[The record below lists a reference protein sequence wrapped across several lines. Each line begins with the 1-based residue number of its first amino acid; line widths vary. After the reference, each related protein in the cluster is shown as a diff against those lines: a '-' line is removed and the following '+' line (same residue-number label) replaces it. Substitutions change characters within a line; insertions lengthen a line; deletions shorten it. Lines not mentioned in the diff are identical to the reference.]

1 MERETKEYFGKKRF
15 WALVLVITIIANM
28 FSPYGMLFNTSYAS
42 NLPPDGKP
50 YFELA
55 IHPVNKNLT
64 VDDEE
69 WDDDTGMYFY
79 DYCADKPLNPAD
91 TPEENKTRIISID
104 LKIRRDVNVAEGT
117 IRLNYDSSILKPT
130 VEDTT
135 GSGKNKKTFM
145 TEATTIEDFMTKPKG
160 QGWDTPSVENLDT
173 GSSLIVIGGAQ
184 KPDSV
189 TDTEY
194 FAGDNYI
201 VATLQFMLADGL
213 TIDDIPTSAFSL
225 DTSSSLVQGGL
236 EINYFPAGKN
246 TKLETVNG
254 IDYLAFSGFKSST
267 TKTITSITLD
277 TNMDKTKYY
286 VGEDLD
292 FTGASITITYD
303 NGDTETITD
312 INKAVTDGLITI
324 DETKASANKKVV
336 ITAGEETCDIPYNIV
351 TGISVA
357 QNPTETEYEHGDT
370 IDLTGGKVTV
380 TYDNGDTE
388 EIDMTSSLL
397 TSTPTKAD
405 VNNGVVTLVY
415 KDGTSTATV
424 PLTITD
430 PVVSIT
436 ITNNPNNV
444 EYDDTDPIDF
454 TGGTIKATKKSGAEI
469 TGISMTDSAVTKSAT
484 NADINSCTDKTTN
497 SSTGLPVG
505 KQTITVT
512 YEGKSDTFD
521 ILVND
526 TISTIAVKN
535 QPTAKNK
542 YGTAGSSLNLTG
554 ATLEITTGSGQTLT
568 TPINVGMLDLSGYSS
583 TSLTAQ
589 NLPVTYAGKTTT
601 AGNGINITLKDY
613 ITGITVTSAN
623 DVTTIYDN
631 ELTAGDLT
639 GVTYVKNYESG
650 ATSTTQIPVTLNM
663 ISGYNKKPS
672 ASTFDNNHIST
683 QTVTVTLNTADD
695 SDIDIIPVTD
705 NLTIKVKDK
714 VTGITVSNRPNTTT
728 FNYNGTFSAMG
739 GRIKRTYASGALDSG
754 NGVSMTDSS
763 ITITETDGT
772 NINMTPAAS
781 EFINGKVTKTL
792 KVTYTDET
800 GTYNTEL
807 TNIIIKDIF
816 KEMAIKTDATK
827 KFNHG
832 DIFSTGNGQLT
843 LTYESGATRDIDT
856 DDGTTITETVGGG
869 LVNMSPQ
876 ATDYT
881 NNTLTKNITVS
892 YTEGTVTDTVNYDIT
907 IINDVKEIT
916 VHTKPKDEYNIN
928 DNLDITGGEIQ
939 VRRAVGP
946 ESIISMTDAKVSV
959 TGFNSATENTSL
971 PLTVSYEENGI
982 TKTTTYNVTVKD
994 SVTSIEVKNPPT
1006 TVKYGEELD
1015 LSGTTIDIVKGSG
1028 NSNTAVLSSMISTFD
1043 KNILGEQTVTV
1054 TYGGQT
1060 DTFKVRVQDYVTG
1073 ITINPD
1079 TVTGKYNDTL
1089 TDIITANSIKYT
1101 VTYASA
1107 GQQTPVDL
1115 VDTMVAGYNATS
1127 TTTQNLTVTYTD
1139 TNTELYAGANSA
1151 QATLNITLSNVVTGI
1166 TITAPTKTKYN
1177 HGESIDLTGGK
1188 IDLVYADGT
1197 TGTEPIA
1204 SATIKEADGSEVNMS
1219 PVSYDS
1225 TNKVSKTLVITYTK
1239 DGERGTVNYPIEI
1252 INDVRSITVH
1262 STNHKTEYNV
1272 NDTLDLANLEIL
1284 VTRATGTDEVISDT
1298 SKFTVTGFKADKEYT
1313 QLPLTV
1319 SYTENGIT
1327 KTTDYK
1333 INVKDSVTS
1342 IETQNP
1348 PTVLQ
1353 YGKELDLSNTTISI
1367 TGGSNNGKSIPV
1379 TDSMVSYDK
1388 TAIGEVTVT
1397 VTYGKD
1403 ADGNDVTDTFN
1414 ITVKD
1419 YVTGITINETEVE
1432 GTKGKPLSD
1441 LISDNSLEYT
1451 VTYAKAGA
1459 KTPVALAE
1467 AMVSG
1472 YVPEATADQNLTITY
1487 TDNDVNSFTKGDPF
1501 TATLKVKFQNTVTGI
1516 TITAPTKTKYNH
1528 GESIDLTLE
1537 NINLTYANGT
1547 TGTLPLSSAT
1557 ITEAD
1562 GTTPYSMSPASYGS
1576 TNKVNKTLKIT
1587 YTEDGVTGTVDYPIE
1602 IINDVKSITVHST
1615 NHKTEYNVND
1625 TLDITNLEISV
1636 KRAVGADEVISD
1648 TSKFTV
1654 TGFKADKEYT
1664 QLPLTVSYE
1673 ENGITKTTT
1682 YNVTVKD
1689 SVTSIEVKN
1698 PPTELK
1704 YGEDLDLTN
1713 TTISITGGSNNGK
1726 SIPVTEDMIS
1736 YDKTAIGEIEVT
1748 VTYGKDADGNDV
1760 TDTFNITVKD
1770 YVTGITIN
1778 PDTVSGTYND
1788 TLADIISNNT
1798 IKYTVT
1804 YAKAGASTPVD
1815 LSDAMVLG
1823 YNPTST
1829 EAQSLTVK
1837 YTDNDENSST
1847 KGDTFT
1853 TTLNI
1858 TLSDK
1863 ITGVT
1868 VSGSAVNT
1876 AYNHGETLD
1885 FTGISIYEQ
1894 HASDAQDS
1902 KGTPVSIEN
1911 AVITDITDGEAGAP
1925 NATTNLPANVF
1936 ATNNTQTRKIRVQYT
1951 SNGYEDHVDFDIT
1964 VKNILDHIE
1973 IATSPKTS
1981 YEKGDLIENAGG
1993 TIKIYRKADKVNS
2006 TETINITDDMITGLD
2021 TKEVG
2026 QDFTATVTYKE
2037 EDIHGNKIVETDTY
2051 QYNVVETVQSI
2062 TLNPGPD
2069 KTTYKYGENID
2080 LTGAYLDIVKGNG
2093 TTDRVAVTENMIS
2106 GFDSTPNANDL
2117 PETQN
2122 ITVTYGKLADGTPA
2136 TVTFT
2141 VTVEDEVTGIILT
2154 PPDKTTYKYGEELD
2168 LSTGFVQ
2175 KVMASGAST
2184 KKVPLTDNSVEVTG
2198 FDPKKLGP
2206 QTITVKYEGETK
2218 TFPVIVEENVIS
2230 IKIVDY
2236 PKQNY
2241 EYGEKLDTTGGTI
2254 EITRANG
2261 DKEIIPITKEMVTGF
2276 DPNQVGPQKLTVTYG
2291 GQKDFYDIEVTDDIA
2306 GIKITPP
2313 KKLVYNIGEKIDLTG
2328 GKVTEI
2334 TSSGNTKTPV
2344 DMTLDMITGFN
2355 TSSEGAKTIT
2365 VTYKGYKATFNI
2377 IVVDPLSDIQIV
2389 TLPNKLTYKYG
2400 EKLDVTGG
2408 TIQTTTLSGEKQT
2421 VEMTP
2426 DMITGYNPNKL
2437 GQQTLKVT
2445 YEGIT
2450 KEFIVTVEDYVTKL
2464 IVKAPDKTQYE
2475 YGQDLNLA
2483 GGKVSIIMASGAV
2496 EENVEMTASM
2506 LTGYNKTK
2514 EGLQTIKV
2522 EYKGLQG
2529 TFQVKVID
2537 KIKGISMNT
2546 LPNKTDYKNGENLD
2560 LTGGTIT
2567 VVKSSGTQTITIT
2580 KDMIKGYDSKK
2591 AGQQVITVSYGG
2603 FTTEFVVTVAK
2614 KTSTKP
2620 SRPSIKPAP
2629 KPVEP
2634 PIIQEPIIEEPIIE
2648 EPITPIDPPVIE
2660 TPKVDEPIIEKPTE
2674 VLGVK
2679 DEQNNNSGKI
2689 LAGCIG
2695 GIGLLFLLILIVF
2708 KRNVEVYVFE
2718 DGEFVLGGKDKITK
2732 KNPRIDIDKFLDEG
2746 TYPNQVKVRL
2756 SELISEK
2763 LDGKEIEINHRGKTI
2778 KHTIKYN
2785 NEEYEIILK

>member
-1 MERETKEYFGKKRF
+1 METKRFQMLTKKRIC
-15 WALVLVITIIANM
+15 ALITLLIMIINM
-28 FSPYGMLFNTSYAS
+28 FSPYRLLINTVHAAEQMPSPGEPYWKLKL
-42 NLPPDGKP
+42 LPVIEGTDEWDYYYYDIDEEDPADYTGPKYIFMELSIEECTTVNAATIYLKYDKNKVTPKSEVNIGTNKKP
-50 YFELA
+50 VWVMQDPTSVADWAEGYWDVTAVDELDTTKAYIGYEGGTMNGNITPGTVIARFMFELA
-55 IHPVNKNLT
+55 EGVNIEDITKDVITLNA
-64 VDDEE
+64 
-69 WDDDTGMYFY
+69 GY
-79 DYCADKPLNPAD
+79 KPQYP
-91 TPEENKTRIISID
+91 SG
-104 LKIRRDVNVAEGT
+104 LKIPYDRASKYVADSHYFQYEG
-117 IRLNYDSSILKPT
+117 
-130 VEDTT
+130 
-135 GSGKNKKTFM
+135 
-145 TEATTIEDFMTKPKG
+145 
-160 QGWDTPSVENLDT
+160 
-173 GSSLIVIGGAQ
+173 
-184 KPDSV
+184 
-189 TDTEY
+189 
-194 FAGDNYI
+194 FA
-201 VATLQFMLADGL
+201 
-213 TIDDIPTSAFSL
+213 
-225 DTSSSLVQGGL
+225 
-236 EINYFPAGKN
+236 
-246 TKLETVNG
+246 
-254 IDYLAFSGFKSST
+254 SST
-267 TKTITSITLD
+267 EKTVTSITLD

-286 VGEDLD
+286 VGEDID

-397 TSTPTKAD
+397 TATPTKAD

-639 GVTYVKNYESG
+639 GVTYVKNYASG
-650 ATSTTQIPVTLNM
+650 ATSTIQMPVTLNM

-672 ASTFDNNHIST
+672 ASTFDNNHVST

-869 LVNMSPQ
+869 SVNMSPQ

-994 SVTSIEVKNPPT
+994 SVTSIKVKNPPT

-1060 DTFKVRVQDYVTG
+1060 DTFKVKVQDYVTG

-1115 VDTMVAGYNATS
+1115 VDTMVSGYNATS

-1139 TNTELYAGANSA
+1139 TNSEIYAGANNA
-1151 QATLNITLSNVVTGI
+1151 QATLKITLSNVVTGI
-1166 TITAPTKTKYN
+1166 TITAPTKTTYN

-1239 DGERGTVNYPIEI
+1239 DGETGTVNYPIEI
-1252 INDVRSITVH
+1252 INDVKSITVH

-1284 VTRATGTDEVISDT
+1284 VTRATGTDEVISNT

-1319 SYTENGIT
+1319 SYT
-1327 KTTDYK
+1327 
-1333 INVKDSVTS
+1333 
-1342 IETQNP
+1342 
-1348 PTVLQ
+1348 
-1353 YGKELDLSNTTISI
+1353 
-1367 TGGSNNGKSIPV
+1367 
-1379 TDSMVSYDK
+1379 
-1388 TAIGEVTVT
+1388 
-1397 VTYGKD
+1397 
-1403 ADGNDVTDTFN
+1403 
-1414 ITVKD
+1414 
-1419 YVTGITINETEVE
+1419 
-1432 GTKGKPLSD
+1432 
-1441 LISDNSLEYT
+1441 
-1451 VTYAKAGA
+1451 
-1459 KTPVALAE
+1459 
-1467 AMVSG
+1467 
-1472 YVPEATADQNLTITY
+1472 
-1487 TDNDVNSFTKGDPF
+1487 
-1501 TATLKVKFQNTVTGI
+1501 
-1516 TITAPTKTKYNH
+1516 
-1528 GESIDLTLE
+1528 
-1537 NINLTYANGT
+1537 
-1547 TGTLPLSSAT
+1547 
-1557 ITEAD
+1557 
-1562 GTTPYSMSPASYGS
+1562 
-1576 TNKVNKTLKIT
+1576 
-1587 YTEDGVTGTVDYPIE
+1587 
-1602 IINDVKSITVHST
+1602 
-1615 NHKTEYNVND
+1615 
-1625 TLDITNLEISV
+1625 
-1636 KRAVGADEVISD
+1636 
-1648 TSKFTV
+1648 
-1654 TGFKADKEYT
+1654 
-1664 QLPLTVSYE
+1664 

-1804 YAKAGASTPVD
+1804 YAKAGAQPAVD
-1815 LSDAMVLG
+1815 LSDTMVSG

-1829 EAQSLTVK
+1829 TTQNLTVK

-1911 AVITDITDGEAGAP
+1911 AVITDITEGEAGAP

-1951 SNGYEDHVDFDIT
+1951 SNGYEDHIDFDIT

-1981 YEKGDLIENAGG
+1981 YEKDDPIANAGG
-1993 TIKIYRKADKVNS
+1993 TIKIYRKADNTNS

-2021 TKEVG
+2021 TKTVG
-2026 QDFTATVTYKE
+2026 QGFTATVTYE
-2037 EDIHGNKIVETDTY
+2037 EQDIHGNKIVETDTY

-2093 TTDRVAVTENMIS
+2093 ATDRVAVTENMIS

-2117 PETQN
+2117 PDIQT

-2184 KKVPLTDNSVEVTG
+2184 QKVPLTDNSVEVTG

-2206 QTITVKYEGETK
+2206 QTVTVKYEGETK
-2218 TFPVIVEENVIS
+2218 TFPVIVEENVTS

-2276 DPNQVGPQKLTVTYG
+2276 NPNQVGTQKLTVTYG
-2291 GQKDFYDIEVTDDIA
+2291 GQEDFYDIEVTDDIA

-2377 IVVDPLSDIQIV
+2377 IVVDPLSDIKIV

-2580 KDMIKGYDSKK
+2580 KDMITGYDSKK
-2591 AGQQVITVSYGG
+2591 AGQQVITVNYGG
-2603 FTTEFVVTVAK
+2603 FSTEFVVTVAK

-2620 SRPSIKPAP
+2620 SRPSIKPI
-2629 KPVEP
+2629 PVEP

-2648 EPITPIDPPVIE
+2648 EPITPTQPPVIE
-2660 TPKVDEPIIEKPTE
+2660 TPKVDEPIIDKPTE

-2679 DEQNNNSGKI
+2679 DEQNNNSGKVI
-2689 LAGCIG
+2689 AGCIG
-2695 GIGLLFLLILIVF
+2695 AIGVLFLLILIVF

-2732 KNPRIDIDKFLDEG
+2732 KNPRIDIDKFLDEE

-2756 SELISEK
+2756 NDLISEK

>member
-1 MERETKEYFGKKRF
+1 MQRFLTKRRLIAFCTT
-15 WALVLVITIIANM
+15 LMIILNL
-28 FSPYGMLFNTSYAS
+28 FSPYSILAATPESI
-42 NLPPDGKP
+42 PDGKP
-50 YFELA
+50 YFILKL
-55 IHPVNKNLT
+55 HDNLLDP
-64 VDDEE
+64 DDEAI
-69 WDDDTGMYFY
+69 Y
-79 DYCADKPLNPAD
+79 DEGNEDSYYYYLNYLYGNTT
-91 TPEENKTRIISID
+91 TPEEGTHLVTVDVILGGTNTKVTNTTLNLIPDTTKLKPGYAIDRGKNHYFKETSEYGDFASAWSDDSKYENGEIAIRGGSAAGEYLIPGQVCTSFTFILSEGLSIKD
-104 LKIRRDVNVAEGT
+104 LSSDVFKLGLNTSEGT
-117 IRLNYDSSILKPT
+117 GLRI
-130 VEDTT
+130 VWE
-135 GSGKNKKTFM
+135 KNK
-145 TEATTIEDFMTKPKG
+145 AT
-160 QGWDTPSVENLDT
+160 
-173 GSSLIVIGGAQ
+173 
-184 KPDSV
+184 
-189 TDTEY
+189 
-194 FAGDNYI
+194 GDI
-201 VATLQFMLADGL
+201 DWVDG
-213 TIDDIPTSAFSL
+213 
-225 DTSSSLVQGGL
+225 
-236 EINYFPAGKN
+236 E
-246 TKLETVNG
+246 
-254 IDYLAFSGFKSST
+254 DYLVFEGFASST
-267 TKTITSITLD
+267 EKTVTSITLD

-415 KDGTSTATV
+415 KDGTSTTTV

-436 ITNNPNNV
+436 ITKNPNDV
-444 EYDDTDPIDF
+444 EYDDTEQIDF

-497 SSTGLPVG
+497 PSTGLPVG

-526 TISTIAVKN
+526 TISTIAVKK

-542 YGTAGSSLNLTG
+542 YGTAGNSLNLTG

-695 SDIDIIPVTD
+695 SDIDTIPVTD

-714 VTGITVSNRPNTTT
+714 VTGITVSNRPNNTT
-728 FNYNGTFSAMG
+728 FDYNGTFSAMG

-856 DDGTTITETVGGG
+856 DDGTTITETVAGGS
-869 LVNMSPQ
+869 VNMSPQ
-876 ATDYT
+876 AGDFT

-907 IINDVKEIT
+907 IINDIREIT
-916 VHTKPKDEYNIN
+916 VHT
-928 DNLDITGGEIQ
+928 
-939 VRRAVGP
+939 
-946 ESIISMTDAKVSV
+946 
-959 TGFNSATENTSL
+959 
-971 PLTVSYEENGI
+971 
-982 TKTTTYNVTVKD
+982 
-994 SVTSIEVKNPPT
+994 
-1006 TVKYGEELD
+1006 
-1015 LSGTTIDIVKGSG
+1015 
-1028 NSNTAVLSSMISTFD
+1028 
-1043 KNILGEQTVTV
+1043 
-1054 TYGGQT
+1054 
-1060 DTFKVRVQDYVTG
+1060 
-1073 ITINPD
+1073 
-1079 TVTGKYNDTL
+1079 
-1089 TDIITANSIKYT
+1089 
-1101 VTYASA
+1101 
-1107 GQQTPVDL
+1107 TP
-1115 VDTMVAGYNATS
+1115 
-1127 TTTQNLTVTYTD
+1127 
-1139 TNTELYAGANSA
+1139 
-1151 QATLNITLSNVVTGI
+1151 
-1166 TITAPTKTKYN
+1166 KTKYN
-1177 HGESIDLTGGK
+1177 I
-1188 IDLVYADGT
+1188 
-1197 TGTEPIA
+1197 
-1204 SATIKEADGSEVNMS
+1204 
-1219 PVSYDS
+1219 
-1225 TNKVSKTLVITYTK
+1225 
-1239 DGERGTVNYPIEI
+1239 
-1252 INDVRSITVH
+1252 
-1262 STNHKTEYNV
+1262 
-1272 NDTLDLANLEIL
+1272 NDTLDLTNGEIS
-1284 VTRATGTDEVISDT
+1284 VKRAVGTDSIISMEDANV
-1298 SKFTVTGFKADKEYT
+1298 SVTGFKADKEYT

-1327 KTTDYK
+1327 KDTSY
-1333 INVKDSVTS
+1333 NVEIKDSVTS
-1342 IETQNP
+1342 IEVQNP
-1348 PTVLQ
+1348 PTELK
-1353 YGKELDLSNTTISI
+1353 YGEDLDLTNTTISI

-1379 TDSMVSYDK
+1379 TEDMISYDK
-1388 TAIGEVTVT
+1388 TAIGEVEVT

-1403 ADGNDVTDTFN
+1403 ADGNPVTDTFK

-1441 LISDNSLEYT
+1441 LISDNSLTYT

-1537 NINLTYANGT
+1537 NINLTYANGA

-1562 GTTPYSMSPASYGS
+1562 GTTPYSMSPASYDS
-1576 TNKVNKTLKIT
+1576 TNKVNKTLVIT
-1587 YTEDGVTGTVDYPIE
+1587 YTKDGETGTVNYPIE

-1625 TLDITNLEISV
+1625 TLDLANLEILV
-1636 KRAVGADEVISD
+1636 TRATGTDEVISD

-1664 QLPLTVSYE
+1664 QLPLTVSYT
-1673 ENGITKTTT
+1673 ENGITKDTS
-1682 YNVTVKD
+1682 YNVEIKD
-1689 SVTSIEVKN
+1689 SVTSIEVQN

-1736 YDKTAIGEIEVT
+1736 YDKTAIGEVEVT
-1748 VTYGKDADGNDV
+1748 VTYGKDADGNPV
-1760 TDTFNITVKD
+1760 TDTFKITVKD

-1788 TLADIISNNT
+1788 TLSDIISDNT

-1804 YAKAGASTPVD
+1804 YAKAGAQPAVD
-1815 LSDAMVLG
+1815 LIDTMVLG
-1823 YNPTST
+1823 YNPIKTT
-1829 EAQSLTVK
+1829 QNLTVT
-1837 YTDNDENSST
+1837 YTDNDSNSFT
-1847 KGDTFT
+1847 NGDSFKA
-1853 TTLNI
+1853 TLSI
-1858 TLSDK
+1858 TLLDAV
-1863 ITGVT
+1863 TGVT
-1868 VSGSAVNT
+1868 VSGSAKNT

-1885 FTGISIYEQ
+1885 FTGITIYEQ
-1894 HASDAQDS
+1894 HASDAQGS

-1951 SNGYEDHVDFDIT
+1951 SNGYEDHIDFNIT

-1981 YEKGDLIENAGG
+1981 YEKDDPIANAGG
-1993 TIKIYRKADKVNS
+1993 TIKIYRKADNTNS

-2021 TKEVG
+2021 TKTVG
-2026 QDFTATVTYKE
+2026 QGFTATVTYKE
-2037 EDIHGNKIVETDTY
+2037 QDIHGNKIVETDTY
-2051 QYNVVETVQSI
+2051 EYNVVETVQSI
-2062 TLNPGPD
+2062 TLNPEPD
-2069 KTTYKYGENID
+2069 KKTYKYGESID

-2093 TTDRVAVTENMIS
+2093 ATDRVAVTENMIS

-2117 PETQN
+2117 PDIQT

-2184 KKVPLTDNSVEVTG
+2184 QKVPLTDNSVEVTG

-2206 QTITVKYEGETK
+2206 QTVTVKYEGETK
-2218 TFPVIVEENVIS
+2218 TFPVIVEENVTS

-2254 EITRANG
+2254 EITRGNG

-2276 DPNQVGPQKLTVTYG
+2276 NPNQVGQQKLTVTYG

-2334 TSSGNTKTPV
+2334 TASGNTKTPV

-2389 TLPNKLTYKYG
+2389 TLPNKLTYNYG

-2648 EPITPIDPPVIE
+2648 EPVTPTQPPVIE

-2679 DEQNNNSGKI
+2679 DEQNNNNGKI

-2695 GIGLLFLLILIVF
+2695 AIGLLFLLILIVF

-2746 TYPNQVKVRL
+2746 TYPNQVKIRL
-2756 SELISEK
+2756 NDSISEK
-2763 LDGKEIEINHRGKTI
+2763 LDGKELEINHRGKTI

>member
-1 MERETKEYFGKKRF
+1 METKRFQMLTKKRIC
-15 WALVLVITIIANM
+15 ALITLLIMIINM
-28 FSPYGMLFNTSYAS
+28 FSPYRLLINTVHAAEQMPSPGEPYWKLKL
-42 NLPPDGKP
+42 LPVIEGTDEWDYYYYDIDEEDPADYTGPKYIFMELSIEECTTVNAATIYLKYDKNKVTPKSEVNIGTNKKP
-50 YFELA
+50 VWVMQDPTSVADWAEGYWDVTAVDELDTTKAYIGYEGGTMNGNITPGTVIARFMFELA
-55 IHPVNKNLT
+55 EGVNIEDITKDVITLNA
-64 VDDEE
+64 
-69 WDDDTGMYFY
+69 GY
-79 DYCADKPLNPAD
+79 KPQYP
-91 TPEENKTRIISID
+91 SG
-104 LKIRRDVNVAEGT
+104 LKIPYDRASKYVADSHYFQYEG
-117 IRLNYDSSILKPT
+117 
-130 VEDTT
+130 
-135 GSGKNKKTFM
+135 
-145 TEATTIEDFMTKPKG
+145 
-160 QGWDTPSVENLDT
+160 
-173 GSSLIVIGGAQ
+173 
-184 KPDSV
+184 
-189 TDTEY
+189 
-194 FAGDNYI
+194 FA
-201 VATLQFMLADGL
+201 
-213 TIDDIPTSAFSL
+213 
-225 DTSSSLVQGGL
+225 
-236 EINYFPAGKN
+236 
-246 TKLETVNG
+246 
-254 IDYLAFSGFKSST
+254 SST
-267 TKTITSITLD
+267 EKTVTSITLD

-286 VGEDLD
+286 VGEDID

-397 TSTPTKAD
+397 TATPTKAD

-639 GVTYVKNYESG
+639 GVTYVKNYASG
-650 ATSTTQIPVTLNM
+650 ATSTIQMPVTLNM

-672 ASTFDNNHIST
+672 ASTFDNNHVST

-772 NINMTPAAS
+772 NINMTPSAS

-869 LVNMSPQ
+869 SVNMSPQ

-1060 DTFKVRVQDYVTG
+1060 DTFKVKVQDYVTG

-1139 TNTELYAGANSA
+1139 TNSEIYAGANNA
-1151 QATLNITLSNVVTGI
+1151 QATLKITLSNVVTGI
-1166 TITAPTKTKYN
+1166 TITAPTKTTYN

-1225 TNKVSKTLVITYTK
+1225 TNKVNKTLVITYTK
-1239 DGERGTVNYPIEI
+1239 DGKTGTVNYPIEI
-1252 INDVRSITVH
+1252 INDVKSITVH

-1284 VTRATGTDEVISDT
+1284 VTRATGTDEVISNT

-1319 SYTENGIT
+1319 SYT
-1327 KTTDYK
+1327 
-1333 INVKDSVTS
+1333 
-1342 IETQNP
+1342 
-1348 PTVLQ
+1348 
-1353 YGKELDLSNTTISI
+1353 
-1367 TGGSNNGKSIPV
+1367 
-1379 TDSMVSYDK
+1379 
-1388 TAIGEVTVT
+1388 
-1397 VTYGKD
+1397 
-1403 ADGNDVTDTFN
+1403 
-1414 ITVKD
+1414 
-1419 YVTGITINETEVE
+1419 
-1432 GTKGKPLSD
+1432 
-1441 LISDNSLEYT
+1441 
-1451 VTYAKAGA
+1451 
-1459 KTPVALAE
+1459 
-1467 AMVSG
+1467 
-1472 YVPEATADQNLTITY
+1472 
-1487 TDNDVNSFTKGDPF
+1487 
-1501 TATLKVKFQNTVTGI
+1501 
-1516 TITAPTKTKYNH
+1516 
-1528 GESIDLTLE
+1528 
-1537 NINLTYANGT
+1537 
-1547 TGTLPLSSAT
+1547 
-1557 ITEAD
+1557 
-1562 GTTPYSMSPASYGS
+1562 
-1576 TNKVNKTLKIT
+1576 
-1587 YTEDGVTGTVDYPIE
+1587 
-1602 IINDVKSITVHST
+1602 
-1615 NHKTEYNVND
+1615 
-1625 TLDITNLEISV
+1625 
-1636 KRAVGADEVISD
+1636 
-1648 TSKFTV
+1648 
-1654 TGFKADKEYT
+1654 
-1664 QLPLTVSYE
+1664 

-1804 YAKAGASTPVD
+1804 YAKAGAQPAVD
-1815 LSDAMVLG
+1815 LSDTMVSG

-1829 EAQSLTVK
+1829 TTQNLTVK

-1911 AVITDITDGEAGAP
+1911 AVITDITEGEAGAP

-1951 SNGYEDHVDFDIT
+1951 SNGYEDHIDFDIT

-1981 YEKGDLIENAGG
+1981 YEKDDPIANAGG
-1993 TIKIYRKADKVNS
+1993 TIKIYRKADNTNS

-2021 TKEVG
+2021 TKTVG
-2026 QDFTATVTYKE
+2026 QGFTATVTYE
-2037 EDIHGNKIVETDTY
+2037 EQDIHGNKIVETDTY

-2093 TTDRVAVTENMIS
+2093 ATDRVAVTENMIS

-2117 PETQN
+2117 PDIQT

-2184 KKVPLTDNSVEVTG
+2184 QKVPLTDNSVEVTG

-2206 QTITVKYEGETK
+2206 QTVTVKYEGETK
-2218 TFPVIVEENVIS
+2218 TFPVIVEENVTS

-2276 DPNQVGPQKLTVTYG
+2276 NPNQVGTQKLTVTYG
-2291 GQKDFYDIEVTDDIA
+2291 GQEDFYDIEVTDDIA

-2377 IVVDPLSDIQIV
+2377 IVVDPLSDIKIV

-2580 KDMIKGYDSKK
+2580 KDMITGYDSKK
-2591 AGQQVITVSYGG
+2591 AGQQVITVNYGG
-2603 FTTEFVVTVAK
+2603 FSTEFVVTVAK

-2620 SRPSIKPAP
+2620 SRPSIKPI
-2629 KPVEP
+2629 PVEP

-2648 EPITPIDPPVIE
+2648 EPITPTQPPVIE
-2660 TPKVDEPIIEKPTE
+2660 TPKVDEPIIDKPTE

-2679 DEQNNNSGKI
+2679 DEQNNNSGKVI
-2689 LAGCIG
+2689 AGCIG
-2695 GIGLLFLLILIVF
+2695 AIGVLFLLILIVF

-2732 KNPRIDIDKFLDEG
+2732 KNPRIDIDKFLDEE

-2756 SELISEK
+2756 NDLISEK

>member
-1 MERETKEYFGKKRF
+1 METKRFQMLTKKRIC
-15 WALVLVITIIANM
+15 ALITLLIMIINM
-28 FSPYGMLFNTSYAS
+28 FSPYRLLINTVHAAEQMPSPGEPYWKLKL
-42 NLPPDGKP
+42 LPVIEGTDEWDYYYYDIDEEDPADYTGPKYIFMELSIEECTTVNAATIYLKYDKNKVTPKSEVNIGTNKKP
-50 YFELA
+50 VWVMQDPTSVADWAEGYWDVTAVDELDTTKAYIGYEGGTMNGNITPGTVIARFMFELA
-55 IHPVNKNLT
+55 EGVNIEDITKDVITLNA
-64 VDDEE
+64 
-69 WDDDTGMYFY
+69 GY
-79 DYCADKPLNPAD
+79 KPQYP
-91 TPEENKTRIISID
+91 SG
-104 LKIRRDVNVAEGT
+104 LKIPYDRASKYVADSHYFQYEG
-117 IRLNYDSSILKPT
+117 
-130 VEDTT
+130 
-135 GSGKNKKTFM
+135 
-145 TEATTIEDFMTKPKG
+145 
-160 QGWDTPSVENLDT
+160 
-173 GSSLIVIGGAQ
+173 
-184 KPDSV
+184 
-189 TDTEY
+189 
-194 FAGDNYI
+194 FA
-201 VATLQFMLADGL
+201 
-213 TIDDIPTSAFSL
+213 
-225 DTSSSLVQGGL
+225 
-236 EINYFPAGKN
+236 
-246 TKLETVNG
+246 
-254 IDYLAFSGFKSST
+254 SST
-267 TKTITSITLD
+267 EKTVTSITLD

-286 VGEDLD
+286 VGEDID

-397 TSTPTKAD
+397 TATPTKAD

-639 GVTYVKNYESG
+639 GVTYVKNYASG
-650 ATSTTQIPVTLNM
+650 ATSTIQMPVTLNM

-672 ASTFDNNHIST
+672 ASTFDNNHVST

-772 NINMTPAAS
+772 NINMTPSAS

-869 LVNMSPQ
+869 SVNMSPQ

-1060 DTFKVRVQDYVTG
+1060 DTFKVKVQDYVTG

-1115 VDTMVAGYNATS
+1115 VDTMVSGYNATS

-1239 DGERGTVNYPIEI
+1239 DGETGTVNYPIEI
-1252 INDVRSITVH
+1252 INDVKSITVHSTNHKTEYNVNDTLDLTNLEILVTRATGTDEVISDTSKFTVTGFNSATENTSLPLTVSYEENGITKTTTYNVTVKDSVTSIEVKNPPTTVKYGEELDLSGTTIDIVKGSGNSNTAVLSSMISTFDKNILGEQTVTVTYGGQTDTFKVKVQDYVTGITINPDTVTGKYNDTLTDIITANSIKYTVTYASAGQQTPVDLVDTMVSGYNATSTTTQNLTVTYTDTNTELYAGANSAQATLNITLSNVVTGITITAPTKTKYNHGESIDLTGGKIDLVYADGTTGTEPIASATIKEADGSEVNMSPVSYDSTNKVNKTLVITYTKDGKTGTVNYPIEIINDVKSITVH

-1284 VTRATGTDEVISDT
+1284 VTRATGTDEVISNT

-1319 SYTENGIT
+1319 SYT
-1327 KTTDYK
+1327 
-1333 INVKDSVTS
+1333 
-1342 IETQNP
+1342 
-1348 PTVLQ
+1348 
-1353 YGKELDLSNTTISI
+1353 
-1367 TGGSNNGKSIPV
+1367 
-1379 TDSMVSYDK
+1379 
-1388 TAIGEVTVT
+1388 
-1397 VTYGKD
+1397 
-1403 ADGNDVTDTFN
+1403 
-1414 ITVKD
+1414 
-1419 YVTGITINETEVE
+1419 
-1432 GTKGKPLSD
+1432 
-1441 LISDNSLEYT
+1441 
-1451 VTYAKAGA
+1451 
-1459 KTPVALAE
+1459 
-1467 AMVSG
+1467 
-1472 YVPEATADQNLTITY
+1472 
-1487 TDNDVNSFTKGDPF
+1487 
-1501 TATLKVKFQNTVTGI
+1501 
-1516 TITAPTKTKYNH
+1516 
-1528 GESIDLTLE
+1528 
-1537 NINLTYANGT
+1537 
-1547 TGTLPLSSAT
+1547 
-1557 ITEAD
+1557 
-1562 GTTPYSMSPASYGS
+1562 
-1576 TNKVNKTLKIT
+1576 
-1587 YTEDGVTGTVDYPIE
+1587 
-1602 IINDVKSITVHST
+1602 
-1615 NHKTEYNVND
+1615 
-1625 TLDITNLEISV
+1625 
-1636 KRAVGADEVISD
+1636 
-1648 TSKFTV
+1648 
-1654 TGFKADKEYT
+1654 
-1664 QLPLTVSYE
+1664 

-1804 YAKAGASTPVD
+1804 YAKAGAQPAVD
-1815 LSDAMVLG
+1815 LSDTMVSG

-1829 EAQSLTVK
+1829 TTQNLTVK

-1911 AVITDITDGEAGAP
+1911 AVITDITEGEAGAP

-1951 SNGYEDHVDFDIT
+1951 SNGYEDHIDFDIT

-1981 YEKGDLIENAGG
+1981 YEKDDPIANAGG
-1993 TIKIYRKADKVNS
+1993 TIKIYRKADNTNS

-2021 TKEVG
+2021 TKTVG
-2026 QDFTATVTYKE
+2026 QGFTATVTYE
-2037 EDIHGNKIVETDTY
+2037 EQDIHGNKIVETDTY

-2093 TTDRVAVTENMIS
+2093 ATDRVAVTENMIS

-2117 PETQN
+2117 PDIQT

-2184 KKVPLTDNSVEVTG
+2184 QKVPLTDNSVEVTG

-2206 QTITVKYEGETK
+2206 QTVTVKYEGETK
-2218 TFPVIVEENVIS
+2218 TFPVIVEENVTS

-2276 DPNQVGPQKLTVTYG
+2276 NPNQVGTQKLTVTYG
-2291 GQKDFYDIEVTDDIA
+2291 GQEDFYDIEVTDDIA

-2377 IVVDPLSDIQIV
+2377 IVVDPLSDIKIV

-2580 KDMIKGYDSKK
+2580 KDMITGYDSKK
-2591 AGQQVITVSYGG
+2591 AGQQVITVNYGG
-2603 FTTEFVVTVAK
+2603 FSTEFVVTVAK

-2620 SRPSIKPAP
+2620 SRPSIKPI
-2629 KPVEP
+2629 PVEP

-2648 EPITPIDPPVIE
+2648 EPITPTQPPVIE
-2660 TPKVDEPIIEKPTE
+2660 TPKVDEPIIDKPTE

-2679 DEQNNNSGKI
+2679 DEQNNNSGKVI
-2689 LAGCIG
+2689 AGCIG
-2695 GIGLLFLLILIVF
+2695 AIGVLFLLILIVF

-2732 KNPRIDIDKFLDEG
+2732 KNPRIDIDKFLDEE

-2756 SELISEK
+2756 NDLISEK

>member
-1 MERETKEYFGKKRF
+1 METKRFQMLTKKRIC
-15 WALVLVITIIANM
+15 ALITLLIMIINM
-28 FSPYGMLFNTSYAS
+28 FSPYRLLINTVHAAEQMPSPGEPYWKLKL
-42 NLPPDGKP
+42 LPVIEGTDEWDYYYYDIDEEDPADYTGPKYIFMELSIEECTTVNAATIYLKYDKNKVTPKSEVNIGTNKKP
-50 YFELA
+50 VWVMQDPTSVADWAEGYWDVTAVDELDTTKAYIGYEGGTMNGNITPGTVIARFMFELA
-55 IHPVNKNLT
+55 EGVNIEDITKDVITLNA
-64 VDDEE
+64 
-69 WDDDTGMYFY
+69 GY
-79 DYCADKPLNPAD
+79 KPQYP
-91 TPEENKTRIISID
+91 SG
-104 LKIRRDVNVAEGT
+104 LKIPYDRASKYVADSHYFQYEG
-117 IRLNYDSSILKPT
+117 
-130 VEDTT
+130 
-135 GSGKNKKTFM
+135 
-145 TEATTIEDFMTKPKG
+145 
-160 QGWDTPSVENLDT
+160 
-173 GSSLIVIGGAQ
+173 
-184 KPDSV
+184 
-189 TDTEY
+189 
-194 FAGDNYI
+194 FA
-201 VATLQFMLADGL
+201 
-213 TIDDIPTSAFSL
+213 
-225 DTSSSLVQGGL
+225 
-236 EINYFPAGKN
+236 
-246 TKLETVNG
+246 
-254 IDYLAFSGFKSST
+254 SST
-267 TKTITSITLD
+267 EKTVTSITLD

-639 GVTYVKNYESG
+639 GVTYVKNYASG
-650 ATSTTQIPVTLNM
+650 ATSTIQMPVTLNM

-672 ASTFDNNHIST
+672 ASTFDNNHVST

-869 LVNMSPQ
+869 SVNMSPQ

-959 TGFNSATENTSL
+959 TGFNSATENTS
-971 PLTVSYEENGI
+971 
-982 TKTTTYNVTVKD
+982 
-994 SVTSIEVKNPPT
+994 
-1006 TVKYGEELD
+1006 
-1015 LSGTTIDIVKGSG
+1015 
-1028 NSNTAVLSSMISTFD
+1028 
-1043 KNILGEQTVTV
+1043 
-1054 TYGGQT
+1054 
-1060 DTFKVRVQDYVTG
+1060 
-1073 ITINPD
+1073 
-1079 TVTGKYNDTL
+1079 
-1089 TDIITANSIKYT
+1089 
-1101 VTYASA
+1101 
-1107 GQQTPVDL
+1107 
-1115 VDTMVAGYNATS
+1115 
-1127 TTTQNLTVTYTD
+1127 
-1139 TNTELYAGANSA
+1139 
-1151 QATLNITLSNVVTGI
+1151 
-1166 TITAPTKTKYN
+1166 
-1177 HGESIDLTGGK
+1177 
-1188 IDLVYADGT
+1188 
-1197 TGTEPIA
+1197 
-1204 SATIKEADGSEVNMS
+1204 
-1219 PVSYDS
+1219 
-1225 TNKVSKTLVITYTK
+1225 
-1239 DGERGTVNYPIEI
+1239 
-1252 INDVRSITVH
+1252 
-1262 STNHKTEYNV
+1262 
-1272 NDTLDLANLEIL
+1272 
-1284 VTRATGTDEVISDT
+1284 
-1298 SKFTVTGFKADKEYT
+1298 
-1313 QLPLTV
+1313 
-1319 SYTENGIT
+1319 
-1327 KTTDYK
+1327 
-1333 INVKDSVTS
+1333 
-1342 IETQNP
+1342 
-1348 PTVLQ
+1348 
-1353 YGKELDLSNTTISI
+1353 
-1367 TGGSNNGKSIPV
+1367 
-1379 TDSMVSYDK
+1379 
-1388 TAIGEVTVT
+1388 
-1397 VTYGKD
+1397 
-1403 ADGNDVTDTFN
+1403 
-1414 ITVKD
+1414 
-1419 YVTGITINETEVE
+1419 
-1432 GTKGKPLSD
+1432 
-1441 LISDNSLEYT
+1441 
-1451 VTYAKAGA
+1451 
-1459 KTPVALAE
+1459 
-1467 AMVSG
+1467 
-1472 YVPEATADQNLTITY
+1472 
-1487 TDNDVNSFTKGDPF
+1487 
-1501 TATLKVKFQNTVTGI
+1501 
-1516 TITAPTKTKYNH
+1516 
-1528 GESIDLTLE
+1528 
-1537 NINLTYANGT
+1537 
-1547 TGTLPLSSAT
+1547 
-1557 ITEAD
+1557 
-1562 GTTPYSMSPASYGS
+1562 
-1576 TNKVNKTLKIT
+1576 
-1587 YTEDGVTGTVDYPIE
+1587 
-1602 IINDVKSITVHST
+1602 
-1615 NHKTEYNVND
+1615 
-1625 TLDITNLEISV
+1625 
-1636 KRAVGADEVISD
+1636 
-1648 TSKFTV
+1648 
-1654 TGFKADKEYT
+1654 
-1664 QLPLTVSYE
+1664 LPLTVSYE

-1804 YAKAGASTPVD
+1804 YAKAGAQPAVD
-1815 LSDAMVLG
+1815 LSDTMVSG

-1829 EAQSLTVK
+1829 TTQNLTVK

-1853 TTLNI
+1853 TTINI

-1951 SNGYEDHVDFDIT
+1951 SNGYEDHIDFDIT

-1981 YEKGDLIENAGG
+1981 YEKDDPIANAGG
-1993 TIKIYRKADKVNS
+1993 TIKIYRKADNTNS

-2021 TKEVG
+2021 TKTVG
-2026 QDFTATVTYKE
+2026 QGFTATVTYE
-2037 EDIHGNKIVETDTY
+2037 EQDIHGNKIVETDTY

-2117 PETQN
+2117 PDIQT

-2184 KKVPLTDNSVEVTG
+2184 QKVPLTDNSVEVTG

-2206 QTITVKYEGETK
+2206 QTVTVKYEGETK

-2276 DPNQVGPQKLTVTYG
+2276 NPNQVGTQKLTVTYG
-2291 GQKDFYDIEVTDDIA
+2291 GQEDFYDIEVTDDIA

-2377 IVVDPLSDIQIV
+2377 IVVDPLSDIKIV

>member
-1 MERETKEYFGKKRF
+1 METKRFQMLTKKRIC
-15 WALVLVITIIANM
+15 ALITLLIMIINM
-28 FSPYGMLFNTSYAS
+28 FSPYRLLINTVHAAEQMPSPGEPYWKLKL
-42 NLPPDGKP
+42 LPVIEGTDEWDYYYYDIDEEDPADYTGPKYIFMELSIEECTTVNAATIYLKYDKNKVTPKSEVNIGTNKKP
-50 YFELA
+50 VWVMQDPTSVADWAEGYWDVTAVDELDTTKAYIGYEGGTMNGNITPGTVIARFMFELA
-55 IHPVNKNLT
+55 EGVNIEDITKDVITLNA
-64 VDDEE
+64 
-69 WDDDTGMYFY
+69 GY
-79 DYCADKPLNPAD
+79 KPQYP
-91 TPEENKTRIISID
+91 SG
-104 LKIRRDVNVAEGT
+104 LKIPYDRASKYVADSHYFQYEG
-117 IRLNYDSSILKPT
+117 
-130 VEDTT
+130 
-135 GSGKNKKTFM
+135 
-145 TEATTIEDFMTKPKG
+145 
-160 QGWDTPSVENLDT
+160 
-173 GSSLIVIGGAQ
+173 
-184 KPDSV
+184 
-189 TDTEY
+189 
-194 FAGDNYI
+194 FA
-201 VATLQFMLADGL
+201 
-213 TIDDIPTSAFSL
+213 
-225 DTSSSLVQGGL
+225 
-236 EINYFPAGKN
+236 
-246 TKLETVNG
+246 
-254 IDYLAFSGFKSST
+254 SST
-267 TKTITSITLD
+267 EKTVTSITLD

-286 VGEDLD
+286 VGEDID

-397 TSTPTKAD
+397 TATPTKAD

-639 GVTYVKNYESG
+639 GVTYVKNYASG
-650 ATSTTQIPVTLNM
+650 ATSTIQMPVTLNM

-672 ASTFDNNHIST
+672 ASTFDNNHVST

-772 NINMTPAAS
+772 NINMTPSAS

-869 LVNMSPQ
+869 SVNMSPQ

-1060 DTFKVRVQDYVTG
+1060 DTFKVKVQDYVTG

-1139 TNTELYAGANSA
+1139 TNSEIYAGANNA
-1151 QATLNITLSNVVTGI
+1151 QATLKITLSNVVTGI

-1225 TNKVSKTLVITYTK
+1225 TNKVNKTLVITYTK
-1239 DGERGTVNYPIEI
+1239 DGKTGTVNYPIEI
-1252 INDVRSITVH
+1252 INDVKSITVH

-1284 VTRATGTDEVISDT
+1284 VTRATGTDEVISNT

-1319 SYTENGIT
+1319 SYT
-1327 KTTDYK
+1327 
-1333 INVKDSVTS
+1333 
-1342 IETQNP
+1342 
-1348 PTVLQ
+1348 
-1353 YGKELDLSNTTISI
+1353 
-1367 TGGSNNGKSIPV
+1367 
-1379 TDSMVSYDK
+1379 
-1388 TAIGEVTVT
+1388 
-1397 VTYGKD
+1397 
-1403 ADGNDVTDTFN
+1403 
-1414 ITVKD
+1414 
-1419 YVTGITINETEVE
+1419 
-1432 GTKGKPLSD
+1432 
-1441 LISDNSLEYT
+1441 
-1451 VTYAKAGA
+1451 
-1459 KTPVALAE
+1459 
-1467 AMVSG
+1467 
-1472 YVPEATADQNLTITY
+1472 
-1487 TDNDVNSFTKGDPF
+1487 
-1501 TATLKVKFQNTVTGI
+1501 
-1516 TITAPTKTKYNH
+1516 
-1528 GESIDLTLE
+1528 
-1537 NINLTYANGT
+1537 
-1547 TGTLPLSSAT
+1547 
-1557 ITEAD
+1557 
-1562 GTTPYSMSPASYGS
+1562 
-1576 TNKVNKTLKIT
+1576 
-1587 YTEDGVTGTVDYPIE
+1587 
-1602 IINDVKSITVHST
+1602 
-1615 NHKTEYNVND
+1615 
-1625 TLDITNLEISV
+1625 
-1636 KRAVGADEVISD
+1636 
-1648 TSKFTV
+1648 
-1654 TGFKADKEYT
+1654 
-1664 QLPLTVSYE
+1664 

-1804 YAKAGASTPVD
+1804 YAKAGAQPAVD
-1815 LSDAMVLG
+1815 LSDTMVSG

-1829 EAQSLTVK
+1829 TTQNLTVK

-1911 AVITDITDGEAGAP
+1911 AVITDITEGEAGAP

-1951 SNGYEDHVDFDIT
+1951 SNGYEDHIDFDIT

-1981 YEKGDLIENAGG
+1981 YEKDDPIANAGG
-1993 TIKIYRKADKVNS
+1993 TIKIYRKADNTNS

-2021 TKEVG
+2021 TKTVG
-2026 QDFTATVTYKE
+2026 QGFTATVTYE
-2037 EDIHGNKIVETDTY
+2037 EQDIHGNKIVETDTY

-2093 TTDRVAVTENMIS
+2093 ATDRVAVTENMIS

-2117 PETQN
+2117 PDIQT

-2184 KKVPLTDNSVEVTG
+2184 QKVPLTDNSVEVTG

-2206 QTITVKYEGETK
+2206 QTVTVKYEGETK
-2218 TFPVIVEENVIS
+2218 TFPVIVEENVTS

-2276 DPNQVGPQKLTVTYG
+2276 NPNQVGTQKLTVTYG
-2291 GQKDFYDIEVTDDIA
+2291 GQEDFYDIEVTDDIA

-2377 IVVDPLSDIQIV
+2377 IVVDPLSDIKIV

-2580 KDMIKGYDSKK
+2580 KDMITGYDSKK
-2591 AGQQVITVSYGG
+2591 AGQQVITVNYGG
-2603 FTTEFVVTVAK
+2603 FSTEFVVTVAK

-2620 SRPSIKPAP
+2620 SRPSIKPI
-2629 KPVEP
+2629 PVEP

-2648 EPITPIDPPVIE
+2648 EPITPTQPPVIE
-2660 TPKVDEPIIEKPTE
+2660 TPKVDEPIIDKPTE

-2679 DEQNNNSGKI
+2679 DEQNNNSGKVI
-2689 LAGCIG
+2689 AGCIG
-2695 GIGLLFLLILIVF
+2695 AIGVLFLLILIVF

-2732 KNPRIDIDKFLDEG
+2732 KNPRIDIDKFLDEE

-2756 SELISEK
+2756 NDLISEK